1 MLIYERKQKFPLK
14 IVIKEEEIK
23 NKERIISYKKEEQFL
38 IKKEFNILRFIDTQE
53 YNHILEKLLTS
64 SFYDAEKNE
73 FYKYKSFY
81 AVERLIP
88 RNYYLQV
95 ADDNSIFHK
104 QKNSKDENFIS
115 FFDSVITCFE
125 SCICELNG
133 ENEEKTTKILLIFLN
148 FIYNIL
154 SNKNKQSVYILYNVV
169 T

>member
-1 MLIYERKQKFPLK
+1 MKKFTNKDKAKKNDEYED
-14 IVIKEEEIK
+14 EK
-23 NKERIISYKKEEQFL
+23 NK
-38 IKKEFNILRFIDTQE
+38 
-53 YNHILEKLLTS
+53 
-64 SFYDAEKNE
+64 
-73 FYKYKSFY
+73 
-81 AVERLIP
+81 
-88 RNYYLQV
+88 
-95 ADDNSIFHK
+95 
-104 QKNSKDENFIS
+104 KNSKDENFIS